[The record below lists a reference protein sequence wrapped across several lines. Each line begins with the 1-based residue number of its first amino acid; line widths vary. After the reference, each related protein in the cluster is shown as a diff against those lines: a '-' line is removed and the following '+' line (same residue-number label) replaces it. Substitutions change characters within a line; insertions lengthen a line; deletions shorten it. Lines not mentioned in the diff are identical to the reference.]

1 VPAPTG
7 ARRPAVFLDR
17 DGVLNRAVVVDGTP
31 RAPRSAAELEVI
43 PSAVEACAQ
52 LRAAGYVLVV
62 VTNQPDV
69 ARGTDT
75 LESVEAINREVGRQT
90 GVHEFEVCFHDDA
103 DDCDCRKPRPGMLT
117 RATARLD
124 LDLARSFMV
133 GDRWR
138 DVEAGQRA
146 GCGTVFVDRRYSER
160 QPDRPDVVVGEL
172 VEAVPRMIAAN
183 VLAEEGSTTDA

>member
-1 VPAPTG
+1 M
-7 ARRPAVFLDR
+7 FLDR
-17 DGVLNRAVVVDGTP
+17 DGVLNRAIEMEGAP
-31 RAPRSAAELEVI
+31 RAPRSVAELEVI

-75 LESVEAINREVGRQT
+75 RESVDAINREVARQT
-90 GVHEFEVCFHDDA
+90 GVDEFEVCFHDDV
-103 DDCDCRKPRPGMLT
+103 DGCDCRKPRPGMLT
-117 RATARLD
+117 RAATRLN

-138 DVEAGQRA
+138 DVEAGRAA

-160 QPDRPDVVVGEL
+160 QPDRSDLVVGEL

-183 VLAEEGSTTDA
+183 VQEEEGSSRHA